1 MVAGLEV
8 WPGCLLVGQSKGT
21 AGKHSRHFAQ
31 SWPRAWMSLEAT
43 SWAADSAP
51 SPAADSD

>member
-1 MVAGLEV
+1 MAGLEV